1 MQLVKQGPT
10 DWLTLEWPFVHALQ
24 NSRHTKECEGQ
35 VEVPMFAEVG
45 TSCQLAI
52 SGDEVALRWDAV
64 GFWIKTRH
72 TFEMDLIGG
81 EMVGHAAVGQVRNG
95 VAQCR

>member
-1 MQLVKQGPT
+1 
-10 DWLTLEWPFVHALQ
+10 
-24 NSRHTKECEGQ
+24 
-35 VEVPMFAEVG
+35 MFAEVG

-72 TFEMDLIGG
+72 TCEVKNRWLMIGWILGGGGGLVTFEMDLIGG